1 MLVNFQIE
9 PNLRAMPSKK
19 RCRSLLDMEYT
30 VCKRNILEEA
40 TLLAAVVVTP
50 LS

>member
-1 MLVNFQIE
+1 MNFQIE

-30 VCKRNILEEA
+30 VCKRNIFEEA
-40 TLLAAVVVTP
+40 TFFAAVVATP